1 MSVFDVMG
9 PVMIG
14 PSSSHTAGG
23 VKIGLLARL
32 VLALPVEEAEILLHG
47 SFAETYQG
55 HGTDRAIVGGIL
67 GFKPDDENIRN
78 SLVLAEKKGI
88 KVSFRKSDLGD
99 VHPNTALIRLRSGE
113 TEIAI
118 LGSSIG
124 GGDILV
130 IRINDYQVSISG
142 KFPTLWVL
150 HKDRPGKVALITSI
164 LGEHD
169 LNIAFMQVFRKKKGT
184 IGSSIIE
191 LDQEVSPDII
201 EDLEKRDGIIQARY
215 IPAL

>member
-23 VKIGLLARL
+23 VKIGRLAGL
-32 VLALPVEEAEILLHG
+32 VLSLPVEQAEVILHG

-67 GFKPDDENIRN
+67 GFKPDDERIRD
-78 SLVLAEKKGI
+78 SLLIAKEKGI
-88 KVSFRKSDLGD
+88 KVSFKKADLGD
-99 VHPNTALIRLRSGE
+99 VHPNTTLLRLKSGE
-113 TEIAI
+113 TELSI

-124 GGDILV
+124 GGDIQV
-130 IRINDYQVSISG
+130 FRVNDYEVNISG
-142 KFPTLWVL
+142 KLPTIWVL
-150 HKDRPGKVALITSI
+150 HKDQPGKVALISTI
-164 LGEHD
+164 LGAHN

-191 LDQEVSPDII
+191 LDQEVNTTII
-201 EDLEKRDGIIQARY
+201 RDLEKRDGIIQARY